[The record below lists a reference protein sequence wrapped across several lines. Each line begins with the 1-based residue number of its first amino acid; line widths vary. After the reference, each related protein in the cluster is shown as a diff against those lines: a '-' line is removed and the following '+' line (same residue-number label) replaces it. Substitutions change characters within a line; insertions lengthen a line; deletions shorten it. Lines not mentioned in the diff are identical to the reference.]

1 MQILFHYRKGNLVFL
16 ATCVCLAIQ
25 SCPTLGNPMDCNLP
39 GSSVH
44 GVSQA
49 RILDRLAVSSPR
61 RSPRPRDQTCISLSS
76 CIGRQTPHR
85 SGKPHRLGH
94 PCLQRASA
102 TWAQGRLE
110 VLAACTFHGEII
122 TGGRSKP
129 HLPGCARLEQG
140 ARVELLVTLMWQ
152 GENGLL
158 VVSQMPRA
166 FAVLNEM

>member
-1 MQILFHYRKGNLVFL
+1 MLV
-16 ATCVCLAIQ
+16 TS
-25 SCPTLGNPMDCNLP
+25 SCPTLCYPIVCGLP
-39 GSSVH
+39 SSSVH
-44 GVSQA
+44 RILQA
-49 RILDRLAVSSPR
+49 RVLERVAIPFSR